1 MNRSARN
8 SRILT
13 TRLNDFV
20 EIGGGGRGAT
30 GELINSDN
38 INTYQLIDNSNQ
50 TE

>member
-1 MNRSARN
+1 MNGSARK

-20 EIGGGGRGAT
+20 EIGGGRGAT

-38 INTYQLIDNSNQ
+38 IKTYQLIDNSHQ